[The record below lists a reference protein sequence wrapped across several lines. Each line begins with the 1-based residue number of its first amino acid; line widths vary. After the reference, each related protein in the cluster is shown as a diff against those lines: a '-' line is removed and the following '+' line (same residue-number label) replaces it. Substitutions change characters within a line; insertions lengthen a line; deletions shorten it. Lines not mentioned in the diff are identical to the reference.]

1 MKQTSVLRVTADICF
16 YYAVLSA
23 IGAFQAW
30 RLPMALFAAACLL
43 LGLIIVRFASPVP
56 RLLLAILPGLCFLTG
71 PFSLLMFIP
80 LLAWFYYFIVMA
92 RGHFAMPLDEYRRIY
107 TFMLVISLFF
117 IAANIANSTI
127 YLYRLISVD
136 GLIYIAVFL
145 ILGILAMRRMQ
156 MGAEM
161 NLNWRVR
168 NFLSVIGM
176 PVLAVGAALLV
187 FLLLRFSHQALAAI
201 LIPIGRFFIMLFRM
215 LFPVAEQ
222 PAEETTALEEVISA
236 KARSQMAELEFGMN
250 DEVENMH
257 TPDSNF
263 MLIERAAA
271 IGGWILLGL
280 LLLLVL
286 VLVWRY
292 AKRNR
297 VETEDEL
304 LYDETEAIP
313 EENRRRGSGRRRLP
327 LLATNAR
334 QLRRIYKTYLEYRQG
349 KGMSVHPSDTSA
361 EILERDRE
369 MSESDDAVHL
379 RELYLAARYGN
390 PSAVTRD
397 QVQEAQACLERI
409 MG

>member
-1 MKQTSVLRVTADICF
+1 
-16 YYAVLSA
+16 
-23 IGAFQAW
+23 
-30 RLPMALFAAACLL
+30 
-43 LGLIIVRFASPVP
+43 
-56 RLLLAILPGLCFLTG
+56 
-71 PFSLLMFIP
+71 
-80 LLAWFYYFIVMA
+80 
-92 RGHFAMPLDEYRRIY
+92 
-107 TFMLVISLFF
+107 
-117 IAANIANSTI
+117 
-127 YLYRLISVD
+127 
-136 GLIYIAVFL
+136 
-145 ILGILAMRRMQ
+145 
-156 MGAEM
+156 
-161 NLNWRVR
+161 
-168 NFLSVIGM
+168 
-176 PVLAVGAALLV
+176 
-187 FLLLRFSHQALAAI
+187 
-201 LIPIGRFFIMLFRM
+201 
-215 LFPVAEQ
+215 
-222 PAEETTALEEVISA
+222 
-236 KARSQMAELEFGMN
+236 MAELEFGMN

>member
-16 YYAVLSA
+16 YYAILSA

-43 LGLIIVRFASPVP
+43 LGLIIVRFGNPVP
-56 RLLLAILPGLCFLTG
+56 RVLLAVLPGLCFLIG
-71 PFSLLMFIP
+71 PFRLLMLVP
-80 LLAWFYYFIVMA
+80 LLAWLYYLVVMA
-92 RGHFAMPLDEYRRIY
+92 RGNFAMPLDEYRRIY
-107 TFMLVISLFF
+107 TFMLVVSLFF

-127 YLYRLISVD
+127 YFYRFISVD
-136 GLIYIAVFL
+136 ALIYIAVL
-145 ILGILAMRRMQ
+145 LLLGILAMRRMQ

-176 PVLAVGAALLV
+176 PILAVGAALLV
-187 FLLLRFSHQALAAI
+187 FLLLRYSHQALTAI
-201 LIPIGRFFIMLFRM
+201 LVPIGRFFMMLFRR
-215 LFPVAEQ
+215 LFPAAEQ
-222 PAEETTALEEVISA
+222 PAEEATVVEELISIN
-236 KARSQMAELEFGMN
+236 ARSQMAEMEFGSN

-280 LLLLVL
+280 LLILVL

-297 VETEDEL
+297 AEPEDEL
-304 LYDETEAIP
+304 MYDETEAVP
-313 EENRRRGSGRRRLP
+313 EETGRRGRSRRRLP
-327 LLATNAR
+327 LLAANAR

-349 KGMSVHPSDTSA
+349 KGTSVHPSDTSA

-369 MSESDDAVHL
+369 MSESDDAVRL

-409 MG
+409 VG

>member
-43 LGLIIVRFASPVP
+43 LGLIIVRFASPAP
-56 RLLLAILPGLCFLTG
+56 RLLLAVLPGLCFLTG

-92 RGHFAMPLDEYRRIY
+92 RGHFAMPLDEYRRNY
-107 TFMLVISLFF
+107 TFMLVVSLFF

-136 GLIYIAVFL
+136 GLIYVAVFL

-187 FLLLRFSHQALAAI
+187 FLLLRFSHQALTAI
-201 LIPIGRFFIMLFRM
+201 LVPVGRFFIWLFGK
-215 LFPVAEQ
+215 LFPVGDQ
-222 PAEETTALEEVISA
+222 PVEETTALEELIST
-236 KARSQMAELEFGMN
+236 KAQQQALELEFGSN
-250 DEVENMH
+250 DEVENLH
-257 TPDSNF
+257 TPDSSF

-286 VLVWRY
+286 VLIWRY

-297 VETEDEL
+297 SEPEDEL

-313 EENRRRGSGRRRLP
+313 ADGGRRKRGRRIP
-327 LLATNAR
+327 LLAGNAR
-334 QLRRIYKTYLEYRQG
+334 QLRRIYKTYLEYRKG

-369 MSESDDAVHL
+369 MSESEDAVRL

-390 PSAVTRD
+390 PSAVTHD

-409 MG
+409 VG